1 MVKLTDQAGAYLRQ
15 FGRMNRNARLYLLS
29 NTLNSIT
36 VGIFALLYNLY
47 LVSLGYQADFIGWLL
62 VVGGVGGALGM
73 VTTGPLMARIGAK
86 AALFWSSVVAAIAG
100 ALQLL
105 IPQAFSLTLTSFILG
120 VAGGVYLVIGAPL
133 LADGSQ
139 DSSRSHIF
147 SLNASLAL
155 ITAVIGQALGG
166 YLPNLVN
173 LNVVS
178 RAALFHAI
186 EPFLVSGAQARG
198 YELAL
203 LVAGVISAPAFLPII
218 MMDPTPPLRQQ
229 TAQTGSSAT
238 PGWSLLLAQARQ
250 RWGSALQALKLPQL
264 RADGL
269 RFLRSP
275 IGQLAMVEGLIGLG
289 AGLFIP
295 YFNLYFVQ
303 HLGISTELYGWITA
317 ISTALMALTTLAGP
331 FFAARLGNVRAAVL
345 GHMISLPFL
354 VLLGFTRALPLALA
368 AYLVR
373 LSLMNM
379 AEPVLLSFFMSVVR
393 PSQRPNANSA
403 YNLSFYGCW
412 AAGAAL
418 GGLII
423 AANNYTLPFVLAAL
437 LYISATALLWRF
449 FKDRQALK
457 DAGAAQAVALTAG
470 SDMSK
475 AGPELH
481 RSQEIDDDSDQP
493 QQVEPPGKLDLGKG
507 QQRKSIGVRLKQVA
521 RPKLEPAGGMKEE
534 GRGNDEAHD

>member
-1 MVKLTDQAGAYLRQ
+1 MAHLKDQAVSYLRQ

-47 LVSLGYQADFIGWLL
+47 LVALGYQADFIGWLL

-73 VTTGPLMARIGAK
+73 VATSPILARFGAK
-86 AALFWSSVVAAIAG
+86 ATLFWSSVVAGVAG

-105 IPQAFSLTLTSFILG
+105 IPQAFSLTITSLILG
-120 VAGGVYLVIGAPL
+120 VASGVYLVVGAPL

-139 DSSRSHIF
+139 DASRSHIF

-166 YLPNLVN
+166 YLPNLVS
-173 LNVVS
+173 LPAIS
-178 RAALFHAI
+178 HATLFHDI
-186 EPFLVSGAQARG
+186 EPFLVSGAQARS
-198 YELAL
+198 YQLAL
-203 LVAGVISAPAFLPII
+203 LVAGVISAPSFLPII
-218 MMDPTPPLRQQ
+218 LMDPTPPRRR
-229 TAQTGSSAT
+229 AAVQTGAMPT
-238 PGWSLLLAQARQ
+238 HGLSLMLAEARH
-250 RWGSALQALKLPQL
+250 SMDKAVQALRLPQL
-264 RADGL
+264 RVQVM
-269 RFLRSP
+269 RFLSSP
-275 IGQLAMVEGLIGLG
+275 IGQLALVEGLIGLG

-303 HLGISTELYGWITA
+303 HLGVSTEVYGLITA

-354 VLLGFTRALPLALA
+354 VVLGFSRALPLVLA

-393 PSQRPNANSA
+393 QDERANANSA
-403 YNLSFYGCW
+403 YNLSFWGCW
-412 AAGAAL
+412 AAGGAL

-423 AANNYTLPFVLAAL
+423 AGNNFTLPFVLAAL
-437 LYISATALLWRF
+437 LYLSATGLLWRF
-449 FKDRQALK
+449 FKDRREIKAEAAPETATSALFSQE
-457 DAGAAQAVALTAG
+457 GEE
-470 SDMSK
+470 
-475 AGPELH
+475 GPELQRAQH
-481 RSQEIDDDSDQP
+481 IDHHAEQP
-493 QQVEPPGKLDLGKG
+493 QC
-507 QQRKSIGVRLKQVA
+507 S
-521 RPKLEPAGGMKEE
+521 
-534 GRGNDEAHD
+534 EAPVYPHLVQD